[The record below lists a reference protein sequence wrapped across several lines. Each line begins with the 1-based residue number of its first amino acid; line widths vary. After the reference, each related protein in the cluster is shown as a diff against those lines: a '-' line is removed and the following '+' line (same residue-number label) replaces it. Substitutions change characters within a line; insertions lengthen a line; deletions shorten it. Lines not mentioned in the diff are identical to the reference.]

1 MNYDPDSVKSIFY
14 QRSKVVQE
22 EFALI
27 ELMIER
33 EGVMKR
39 LNDAIKDVNDL
50 RKYLNDEQILK
61 TVRLFNMLREV
72 TIRFIKTVENWQ
84 GSFTKFVRPE
94 LYSIDYLISKFLR
107 DIDFINASK
116 LKKIFNFQFYR
127 GNILLLPYPSGITS
141 KNIDPL
147 RVNPELGLEIKKFAN
162 PDEDQLVSCYQ
173 VLINSLPEEIY
184 SKRLVSLEK
193 WLIEPWV
200 PNIFI
205 YSKVDKPLFTP
216 ELISSL
222 IGGSVALSNS
232 EDAAAPAKLIKS
244 QPRNSVKS
252 LIHAPN
258 HKRVSA
264 KSKPQPQMVKKVPSS
279 IVENNLPDI
288 NSKGFSQVDTQSD
301 KDSRAKDIKADN
313 ISGSSSTIGSYSY
326 KKLEQHLPL
335 TLEERRELRQLE
347 NYVKEMASLFSS
359 KVIVSPSK
367 NIDKFCGK
375 KVFFAHGSKE
385 ISDDIEVKP
394 SNNALSLSSKK
405 EVIIN
410 HDSEKKTNNMD
421 VGKRK
426 STENHIRET
435 DDGNI
440 SLNENEVDKDD
451 NGSGEDDGDAS
462 SSCSESLQESN
473 DIQSVDDSTIA
484 SEQTSSLQ
492 EGIHGT
498 TKENESKVTVGKS
511 LLVSADNNTKPEKSS
526 LPSLVPPIPSK
537 STDVDI
543 ASLMNIQPGDEQS
556 SSTYSRKKKKRKHLG
571 VTTAAMRALFLQQQ
585 EFEKLQEASKVKP
598 LRLMCK

>member
-526 LPSLVPPIPSK
+526 LPPLVPPIPSK